1 MNRVKILIDRLFE
14 SFPGVIWSDFW
25 NSKGTENF
33 WELLEDINIQ
43 TENSKT
49 FLLKLF
55 EYNKS
60 NSENSRKDTFYYMLP
75 EEEFLKEIP
84 QEYFDKQ
91 NNLTS

>member
-1 MNRVKILIDRLFE
+1 MNEIKTLIDRLLE
-14 SFPGVIWSDFW
+14 IFPGIIWTDFTD
-25 NSKGTENF
+25 SKGTETF
-33 WELLEDINIQ
+33 WKLLEDINAQ

-75 EEEFLKEIP
+75 
-84 QEYFDKQ
+84 
-91 NNLTS
+91 